1 MARIL
6 ENLVRDKWVDTR
18 PGMIWPGTSMTQYDR
33 IWVQADLKHE
43 SCTQNAE
50 ARPVWSVS
58 SWSFTSR
65 DSTAQNLLM
74 VCIKSS
80 REPYLTSLH
89 TPTGPRHAAPT
100 LLLRH
105 SVTAAVRSIRFAAP
119 YRPPHLH
126 QTAQL
131 LRAQPHRPPRLLCT
145 APDNMMSYL
154 VFLTSGKIIKKN
166 LPCSFYF
173 G

>member
-18 PGMIWPGTSMTQYDR
+18 PGMIWPGTSMAQYDR

-65 DSTAQNLLM
+65 DSTAQHLLM

-89 TPTGPRHAAPT
+89 TPHSHWTASRCAHPTVAAQRHCRCQIYPIRCTLPAAT
-100 LLLRH
+100 L
-105 SVTAAVRSIRFAAP
+105 AP
-119 YRPPHLH
+119 DG
-126 QTAQL
+126 TT
-131 LRAQPHRPPRLLCT
+131 PPRSATPT
-145 APDNMMSYL
+145 ASATLHRTRQYDELFSVLN
-154 VFLTSGKIIKKN
+154 
-166 LPCSFYF
+166 
-173 G
+173 